1 MDLALA
7 LVLLA
12 VGFAGFVKGF
22 VGFGFPLISV
32 PIVALITDPRTA
44 VIAISIP
51 TILSNVVVLVQGKA
65 PGPEL
70 RRALPFI
77 VPLVASALLG
87 ASLLPRLDPRL
98 LAGIIGVV
106 SVAFSLLSLVRVKL
120 SLTPAQERV
129 ASPVCGVLCGVL
141 GGATTIY
148 GPLVAIYFQA
158 LRYDKWPF
166 VYVISVI
173 FLVGTLAQ
181 NVVFVTMQLYRP
193 EMVLYG
199 LAACV
204 PMLLGVQLG
213 IHVQRRVSLPIFQ
226 WAVLAVVLVSGLN
239 LIARALP
246 LGG

>member
-1 MDLALA
+1 MELSLA

-32 PIVALITDPRTA
+32 PMVALIVDPRTA
-44 VIAISIP
+44 VIAVSIP
-51 TILSNVVVLVQGKA
+51 TILSNVVVLMQGKV
-65 PGPEL
+65 PWPEL
-70 RRALPFI
+70 RRGLPFI
-77 VPLVASALLG
+77 VPLVASAVLG
-87 ASLLPRLDPRL
+87 ASLLPRLDPRV

-106 SVAFSLLSLVRVKL
+106 SVGFALLSLVRVKL
-120 SLTPAQERV
+120 HLTPEQERV
-129 ASPVCGVLCGVL
+129 ASPVCGVVCGVL
-141 GGATTIY
+141 GGATSIY
-148 GPLVAIYFQA
+148 GPLVVLYFQA

-181 NVVFVTMQLYRP
+181 NATYLTLQLYRP
-193 EMVLYG
+193 DILLYG

-213 IHVQRRVSLPIFQ
+213 LLLQRRVSLPIFQ
-226 WAVLAVVLVSGLN
+226 YAVLVVVLVSGLN
-239 LIARALP
+239 LIVRALP